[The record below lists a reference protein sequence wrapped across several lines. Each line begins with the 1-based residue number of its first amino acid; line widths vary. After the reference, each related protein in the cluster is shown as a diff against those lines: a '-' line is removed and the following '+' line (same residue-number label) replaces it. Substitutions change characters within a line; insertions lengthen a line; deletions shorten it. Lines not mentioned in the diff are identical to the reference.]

1 MEESRL
7 GAAAMSRR
15 HALGLGAGASVAAVL
30 AGCGGS
36 SSPKSTPSNGT
47 PTAGA
52 SPAVATATAAPKK
65 GGTLVVGALAD
76 LIWAQA
82 PYLIGSGAFAQL
94 AVYDTLIRYNTG
106 DLKPTPRLA
115 ESLSFN
121 ADQSELVVTLRPN
134 LTFHNGKVLDAA
146 AVVASFESINAKGTP
161 PAQIQGL
168 ATAYVEKLEATDART
183 LRFSLKRPGALVLD
197 LLNFWVIAD
206 ADNIPEIVKGGTPNG
221 SGPFKVASFVPK
233 QGGKLEAFRQFW
245 NPVTLDGFDYKVY
258 ADPGA
263 LAVAVEAGD
272 VDLSAQLNSDDI
284 DRFSKDKSF
293 RVVTSTKAVTNY
305 AFGMNTKGT
314 VTKDPRIRQAL
325 YKLAD
330 RKRMVENVF
339 LGQGEPLN
347 SLWATNSIAYE
358 SRYEKDPF
366 DIAAAKQLVTLAGFP
381 NGTPNIEVMVSSI
394 DFPNQQICQIL
405 QADAKSA
412 GINLQ
417 INLFDRATLLDK
429 AAKGNYDGAYTAN
442 FGFNN
447 IHPDSLFVMNL
458 QVRKGNFSQ
467 YYPPEFDKFQTDIAA
482 ARTDDARAGLY
493 KQFNQEWDDAMWVF
507 QTVGS
512 KSRWVLGKKVAGFQ
526 QNDFFAPNLE
536 AMGVS

>member
-1 MEESRL
+1 MDESRF

-15 HALGLGAGASVAAVL
+15 QALGLGAGASVAVAL
-30 AGCGGS
+30 AACGGNS
-36 SSPKSTPSNGT
+36 SSSSTPSG
-47 PTAGA
+47 
-52 SPAVATATAAPKK
+52 SPSQGPANATTAAPKK
-65 GGTLVVGALAD
+65 GGTLAVGALAD

-94 AVYDTLIRYNTG
+94 AVYDTLIRYDTG

-134 LTFHNGKVLDAA
+134 LTYHSGKVLDAA

-168 ATAYVEKLEATDART
+168 ATAYVDKLQAIDART
-183 LRFSLKRPGALVLD
+183 LRFSLKRPGPLVLD

-206 ADNIPEIVKGGTPNG
+206 AENIPDIVKGGIPNG
-221 SGPFKVASFVPK
+221 SGPFKIASFVPK
-233 QGGKLEAFRQFW
+233 QGGKLEAFRGFW
-245 NPVTLDGFDYKVY
+245 NPVTLDGIDYKVY

-263 LAVAVEAGD
+263 LAVAVQAGD
-272 VDLSAQLNSDDI
+272 VDLTAQLNSDDV
-284 DRFSKDKSF
+284 DRLSKDKSF
-293 RVVTSTKAVTNY
+293 RVVTSTKSVTNY

-314 VTKDPRIRQAL
+314 VTKDARIRQAL
-325 YKLAD
+325 YKVAD

-339 LGQGEPLN
+339 LGKGEPLN
-347 SLWATNSIAYE
+347 SLWATNSAAYE
-358 SRYEKDPF
+358 SRYQTDPF
-366 DIAAAKQLVTLAGFP
+366 DIAGAKKLVAEAGFP
-381 NGTPNIEVMVSSI
+381 SGTPNIEVMVSSI

-417 INLFDRATLLDK
+417 ISLIDRATLLDK
-429 AAKGNYDGAYTAN
+429 AAKGTYDGAYTAN

-467 YYPPEFDKFQTDIAA
+467 YYPTEFDKFQTDIAA
-482 ARTDDARAGLY
+482 ARTDSARTDLY
-493 KQFNQEWDDAMWVF
+493 KQFNKQWDDAMWVF

-512 KSRWVLGKKVAGFQ
+512 KSQWVLGKRVAGFQ

-536 AMGVS
+536 VIGVS